1 MAIQITLKRAVTL
14 FENDDCTLD
23 DVKEVVADATQE
35 EKDAL
40 LLKLIS
46 DLKESFDDEDSVSD
60 GVGMYDD

>member
-23 DVKEVVADATQE
+23 DVKEVMVSSTQD

-40 LLKLIS
+40 LLKMIS
-46 DLKESFDDEDSVSD
+46 NLKDSYDDAPITD